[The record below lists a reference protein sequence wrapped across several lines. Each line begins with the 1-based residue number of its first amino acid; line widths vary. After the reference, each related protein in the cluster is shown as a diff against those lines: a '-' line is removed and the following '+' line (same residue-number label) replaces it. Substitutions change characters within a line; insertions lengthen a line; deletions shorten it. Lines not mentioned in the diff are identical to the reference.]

1 MTEADIILG
10 CQRGDRSAQKA
21 LYDRYAPKM
30 LGVIR
35 RYVSRLDEAEDLLVE
50 GLFKAID
57 KIDSFQDQGSFEGW
71 IRRIIVNETLMHLR
85 KNHALKQA
93 SDIGDVN
100 PNVFSQAPR
109 VSEQL
114 EAQDILDLLDQLPI
128 GYRTVFGLYVL
139 EGYKHREIAELLDI
153 SINTSKSQLILAKQK
168 LRQLLVCIHYP
179 TEEYATIKTGHK
191 K

>member
-1 MTEADIILG
+1 
-10 CQRGDRSAQKA
+10 
-21 LYDRYAPKM
+21 M

-35 RYVSRLDEAEDLLVE
+35 RYVSRLDEAEDVLVE
-50 GLFKAID
+50 SLFKAMD

-71 IRRIIVNETLMHLR
+71 VRRIIVNETLMHLR

-93 SDIGDVN
+93 SDIGDIN
-100 PNVFSQAPR
+100 PNLFSQAPR
-109 VSEQL
+109 ASAQL

-128 GYRTVFGLYVL
+128 GYRTVFSLYVL

-168 LRQLLVCIHYP
+168 LRQLLSCINYP
-179 TEEYATIKTGHK
+179 TEEYVTVKTGQK

>member
-1 MTEADIILG
+1 MTENDIIKG

-50 GLFKAID
+50 GLFKVLD
-57 KIDSFQDQGSFEGW
+57 KIDTFQEQGSFEGW
-71 IRRIIVNETLMHLR
+71 IRRIIINETLMQLR
-85 KNHALKQA
+85 KKHALKQA
-93 SDIGDVN
+93 VEMGEVN
-100 PNVFSQAPR
+100 PNFFSQAPKAIGR
-109 VSEQL
+109 L

-128 GYRTVFGLYVL
+128 GYRTVFSLYVL

-168 LRQLLVCIHYP
+168 LRQRLEIMNYP
-179 TEEYATIKTGHK
+179 TDNYTNVKTGTK